1 MSTIQATTATALA
14 LLTLLA
20 TGCQTAPPAAEAAP
34 KAVAAKSL
42 PAGQVQFAPGSP
54 QLAQIKVEAVASAE
68 VPTDE
73 VTSPGKVEANPNRTS
88 HVTLPL
94 AGRIVTVS
102 VKIGD
107 LVQQGQPLLMI
118 DSPDVDAALSAQ
130 LQSLAQI
137 TQAKS
142 VVTKTQADLER
153 VRDLFSHDAV
163 AKKEVLNAEAMLTQS
178 QAALEQTQAGAQQSR
193 RRLELLGIEPGRFG
207 QKVAVTAPISGKVL
221 EMNIVPGE
229 YRNDTSA
236 PVMTITDLSTV
247 WITSDV
253 PESSIRLVKL
263 GEAVQIDLAAYP
275 GEKFRGRV
283 KQIADTVDPQTRTIK
298 VRAEMDNPAGRL
310 RPEMFGQIRHV
321 EALENKP
328 VVPASAVI
336 EADNRRLVWRETAPG
351 QFQRTAV
358 TLGGRI
364 GDRVAIQSGLKA
376 GDRIVIDGVMLLQS
390 N

>member
-1 MSTIQATTATALA
+1 MSTIQTTSAKALAVLA
-14 LLTLLA
+14 LLTA
-20 TGCQTAPPAAEAAP
+20 GCQTPPAAPEAAP
-34 KAVAAKSL
+34 NATTAPSL
-42 PAGQVQFAPGSP
+42 PSGQVRFAAGSP
-54 QLAQIKVEAVASAE
+54 QLAQIKVEPVITAE

-178 QAALEQTQAGAQQSR
+178 QASLEQAQAGAQQSR

-207 QKVAVTAPISGKVL
+207 QKVAVTAPIAGKVL

-298 VRAEMDNPAGRL
+298 VRAEMDNPGGRL

-336 EADNRRLVWRETAPG
+336 EADSRRVVWRETAPG

-364 GDRVAIQSGLKA
+364 GDRVAILSGLKA

>member
-1 MSTIQATTATALA
+1 MKSGRFTSAAALA
-14 LLTLLA
+14 TLVGLTA
-20 TGCQTAPPAAEAAP
+20 ACHSAHTASDPSTKAA
-34 KAVAAKSL
+34 L
-42 PAGQVQFAPGSP
+42 PAQPAGRVQFAAGSP
-54 QLAQIKVEAVASAE
+54 QLAQIKLETVVAAE

-94 AGRIVTVS
+94 AGRIVAVS

-137 TQAKS
+137 TQARS

-178 QAALEQTQAGAQQSR
+178 QAALEQAQAAAQQSR

-207 QKVAVTAPISGKVL
+207 QKVAVTAPIAGKVL

-283 KQIADTVDPQTRTIK
+283 KQIADMVDPQTRTIK
-298 VRAEMDNPAGRL
+298 VRAEMDNPGGRL

-336 EADNRRLVWRETAPG
+336 EADNRRVVWREIAAG
-351 QFQRTAV
+351 LFERTAV

-364 GDRVAIQSGLKA
+364 GDRVAVLSGLKA

>member
-1 MSTIQATTATALA
+1 MTTIRANSAIAALA
-14 LLTLLA
+14 LTLLA
-20 TGCQTAPPAAEAAP
+20 TACQQAPPSAEAAP
-34 KAVAAKSL
+34 KAVPAPSL
-42 PAGQVQFAPGSP
+42 PSGEIQFAAGSP
-54 QLAQIKVEAVASAE
+54 QLAQIKVEPVAVAE

-94 AGRIVTVS
+94 AGRIVSVA

-107 LVQQGQPLLMI
+107 YVQQGQPLLMI

-130 LQSLAQI
+130 LQSLAAI

-142 VVTKTQADLER
+142 IVTKAQADLDR
-153 VRDLFSHDAV
+153 VRDLFAHDAV
-163 AKKEVLNAEAMLTQS
+163 AKKEVLNAEAMLTQG
-178 QAALEQTQAGAQQSR
+178 QAGLEQAQAGAQQSR
-193 RRLELLGIEPGRFG
+193 RRLEILGIEPGKFG
-207 QKVAVTAPISGKVL
+207 QKVSVNAPIAGKVL

-236 PVMTITDLSTV
+236 QVMTIADLSTV

-263 GEAVQIDLAAYP
+263 GEPVQIDLAAYP

-283 KQIADTVDPQTRTIK
+283 KQIADIVDPQTRTIK
-298 VRAEMDNPAGRL
+298 VRAEMLNPGARL

-321 EALENKP
+321 EAVENKP

-336 EADNRRLVWRETAPG
+336 ETDGKRIVWRNTAEG
-351 QFQRTAV
+351 RFVRTPVVVGA
-358 TLGGRI
+358 RI
-364 GDRVAIQSGLKA
+364 GERIAILNGLQA
-376 GDRIVIDGVMLLQS
+376 GDKIVTDGVMLLQS